1 MKISRLLVLCF
12 SLVSGSALANPY
24 RIVGRL
30 SLEATG
36 NTHVRIRFYTNYGN
50 RTPPITLYGT
60 SHSDW
65 FTTGASY
72 SEDTGS
78 GVQDMAYNYMCDCH
92 VPTGSDLTY
101 TAEEASSYIGLSL
114 TANITPAPNA
124 TTFCDDQCALAD
136 SRDGGVD
143 TRPDSLI
150 SLDVNL
156 SRDLLADRAQ
166 DTSVTSD
173 VPATPENQPDA
184 GLAVDTSGVVA
195 TGGSTVPSS
204 ATATGGSVAPGGST
218 ALPTSVATAT
228 GGNAGTSKVTTT
240 SESES
245 KKSSGCSLASR
256 GNHGALSLL
265 LALGLVALSW
275 RRRR

>member
-12 SLVSGSALANPY
+12 SLVSGTALANPY

-50 RTPPITLYGT
+50 RTPPITIYGT

-101 TAEEASSYIGLSL
+101 TAEEASSFIDLFL
-114 TANITPAPNA
+114 TAKITPAPNA
-124 TTFCDDQCALAD
+124 TAFCDDQCALAD

-156 SRDLLADRAQ
+156 SRDTQADRAQ
-166 DTSVTSD
+166 DTAVTSD
-173 VPATPENQPDA
+173 VPATPEKQPDA
-184 GLAVDTSGVVA
+184 ALAVDTSGVVA
-195 TGGSTVPSS
+195 TGG
-204 ATATGGSVAPGGST
+204 ATATSIAGATGGSMAPGGST
-218 ALPTSVATAT
+218 APGTSAPTAV
-228 GGNAGTSKVTTT
+228 GGNAGTSKITTT
-240 SESES
+240 SASES
-245 KKSSGCSLASR
+245 KKSSGCSFASH
-256 GNHGALSLL
+256 GCGGALSLL
-265 LALGLVALSW
+265 LALGLMALSW